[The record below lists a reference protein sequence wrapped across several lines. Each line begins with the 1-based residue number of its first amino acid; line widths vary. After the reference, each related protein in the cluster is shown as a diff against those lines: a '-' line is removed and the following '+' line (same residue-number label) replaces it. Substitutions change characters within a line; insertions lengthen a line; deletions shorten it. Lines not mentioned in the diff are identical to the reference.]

1 MNHLYLEELRNK
13 IIPTVKETCKK
24 RGYTDGIVFIE
35 YVIKKEL
42 EIAKRDFINLLQNNF
57 SEEIKTTNNSYYLKP
72 IRIKKPFRYKVRDFF
87 NNISK
92 VFGF

>member
-1 MNHLYLEELRNK
+1 MNKNDALTVELAKNK
-13 IIPTVKETCKK
+13 ADELV
-24 RGYTDGIVFIE
+24 V
-35 YVIKKEL
+35 KKEL
-42 EIAKRDFINLLQNNF
+42 EIAKRDFINSLQNSF
-57 SEEIKTTNNSYYLKP
+57 GEEIKTTNNSYYLKP

>member
-1 MNHLYLEELRNK
+1 MNKNDELAVELAKNK
-13 IIPTVKETCKK
+13 ADEFV
-24 RGYTDGIVFIE
+24 V
-35 YVIKKEL
+35 KKEL
-42 EIAKRDFINLLQNNF
+42 EIAKRDFINSLQNDF
-57 SEEIKTTNNSYYLKP
+57 GEEIKTTNNSYYIKP

>member
-1 MNHLYLEELRNK
+1 MNKNDALTVELAKNK
-13 IIPTVKETCKK
+13 AYEFV
-24 RGYTDGIVFIE
+24 V
-35 YVIKKEL
+35 KKEL
-42 EIAKRDFINLLQNNF
+42 EIAKRDFINSLQNDF
-57 SEEIKTTNNSYYLKP
+57 GEEIKTTNNSYYIKP

>member
-1 MNHLYLEELRNK
+1 MNKNDELAVELAKNK
-13 IIPTVKETCKK
+13 ADEFV
-24 RGYTDGIVFIE
+24 V
-35 YVIKKEL
+35 KKEL
-42 EIAKRDFINLLQNNF
+42 EIAKRDFINSLQNDF
-57 SEEIKTTNNSYYLKP
+57 GEEIKTTNNSYYLKP

>member
-1 MNHLYLEELRNK
+1 MNKNDELTVELAKNK
-13 IIPTVKETCKK
+13 ADEFV
-24 RGYTDGIVFIE
+24 V
-35 YVIKKEL
+35 KKEL
-42 EIAKRDFINLLQNNF
+42 EIAKRDFINSLQNGF
-57 SEEIKTTNNSYYLKP
+57 GEEIKTTNNSYYIKP